1 MYFYNLMID
10 MSKNKNVD
18 LYVDMDGVIA
28 EYGINKNNPYDY
40 LNKRPLNQNI
50 KTLEEV
56 SKIEG
61 VNLFILSVCRED
73 NQIEEKN
80 KWLDKNAPFF
90 KKENRRII
98 SRSSREWNDS
108 KTIKVDF
115 LLNVESENQIAVLDD
130 DNAVLREIKEKIK
143 TIIVMQDSELID

>member
-40 LNKRPLNQNI
+40 KNKRPLNQNI

-56 SKIEG
+56 SKIDG
-61 VNLFILSVCRED
+61 INLYVLSVCRED
-73 NQIEEKN
+73 YQVNDKN
-80 KWLDKNAPFF
+80 EWLDKNAPFF
-90 KKENRRII
+90 KKENRIII
-98 SRSSREWNDS
+98 SRSSKDWMDS
-108 KTIKVDF
+108 KSIKLDF
-115 LLNVESENQIAVLDD
+115 LMGVKSENQVAVLDD
-130 DNAVLREIKEKIK
+130 DNGVLRAIKEKID

>member
-1 MYFYNLMID
+1 MA
-10 MSKNKNVD
+10 
-18 LYVDMDGVIA
+18 A
-28 EYGINKNNPYDY
+28 EYH
-40 LNKRPLNQNI
+40 R
-50 KTLEEV
+50 
-56 SKIEG
+56 
-61 VNLFILSVCRED
+61 
-73 NQIEEKN
+73 QIEEKN

-98 SRSSREWNDS
+98 SRSSKEWNDS

>member
-40 LNKRPLNQNI
+40 KNKRPLNQNI

-56 SKIEG
+56 SKIDG
-61 VNLFILSVCRED
+61 INLYVLSVCRED
-73 NQIEEKN
+73 YQVNDKN
-80 KWLDKNAPFF
+80 EWLDKNAPFF
-90 KKENRRII
+90 KKENRIII
-98 SRSSREWNDS
+98 SRSSKDWMDS
-108 KTIKVDF
+108 KSIKLDF
-115 LLNVESENQIAVLDD
+115 LMGVKSENQVAVLDD

>member
-98 SRSSREWNDS
+98 SRSSKEWNDS